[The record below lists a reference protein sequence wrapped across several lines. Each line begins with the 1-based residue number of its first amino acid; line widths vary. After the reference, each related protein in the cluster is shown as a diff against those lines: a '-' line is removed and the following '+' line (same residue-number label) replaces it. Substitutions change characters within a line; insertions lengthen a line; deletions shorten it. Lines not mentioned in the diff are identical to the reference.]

1 LEGGDENIMS
11 TRDTIKSYYNSLKQK
26 EGWESFLADEMT
38 FINNGKQLKGKDAAL
53 EGFGRFF
60 SMVQSLEVKEL
71 LIEDEK
77 ASAVIRYALQ
87 SPNGKTFSS
96 DVAEFITLNNGKF
109 VSFAIYFDT
118 APYS

>member
-1 LEGGDENIMS
+1 MMS
-11 TRDTIKSYYNSLKQK
+11 TRDTIQSYYNSLKQK

-60 SMVQSLEVKEL
+60 SMVHSLEVKEF

-87 SPNGKTFSS
+87 SPNGKTFFS
-96 DVAEFITLNNGKF
+96 DVAEFVTIKNGKF